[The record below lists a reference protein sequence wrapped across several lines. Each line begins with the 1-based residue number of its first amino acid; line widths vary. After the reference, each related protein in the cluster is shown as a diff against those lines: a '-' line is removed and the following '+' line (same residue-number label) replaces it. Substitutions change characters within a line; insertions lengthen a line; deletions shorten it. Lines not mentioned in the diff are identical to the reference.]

1 MSAMTPSTSHP
12 PPPKRLVPVALKPDL
27 PYSSALPPTNETW
40 GQWAKR
46 KGGAW
51 GKTAMEKGIVISD
64 NVGGKVNGW
73 AEHVR
78 PSPPLSHLTS
88 ATRVLITLAHSQL
101 GGERFWPTTGDFEI
115 ELAKCERILRE
126 FTVEGVGV
134 KIEKKDTRTGKIA
147 KKVLRKKIPAK
158 ILREAKGIVIFSAMR
173 NGIAPFGG
181 SGGTGVIMGRLED
194 GTWSAP
200 SFISP
205 NNATAGLMLG
215 LDIYSSI
222 LVLRT
227 QKALESFYSMA
238 KVTLGTEL
246 AVAAGPYGSGASLET
261 GMDRTPVLS
270 YVKTRGFYAGIEVLA
285 NAFLARFDEN
295 ERLQGRVRAPR
306 EAEPLLTLLE
316 AAESGEAQRSHGAQ
330 FEFDEPVAMDDM
342 AAAMLDLDEGET
354 LKLPPTPDQL
364 SREEEEEEWERRK
377 KERDEKR
384 YLR

>member
-12 PPPKRLVPVALKPDL
+12 PPPRRLVPVPLKPDL

-64 NVGGKVNGW
+64 NVGGRVNGW
-73 AEHVR
+73 AEH
-78 PSPPLSHLTS
+78 
-88 ATRVLITLAHSQL
+88 L
-101 GGERFWPTTGDFEI
+101 GGERFWPTTGDFEV

-134 KIEKKDTRTGKIA
+134 KVEKKDTRTGKIA

-158 ILREAKGIVIFSAMR
+158 ILRQAKGIVIFSAMR

-238 KVTLGTEL
+238 KVTIGTEL

-261 GMDRTPVLS
+261 GIDRTPVLS

-295 ERLQGRVRAPR
+295 ERVYYYPGITQGEILQGRVRAPR

-364 SREEEEEEWERRK
+364 SREEEEEEWERKR